1 MTSSDQSHG
10 RSLSSSLGEILG
22 SRLDVTNVSGVCV
35 LETTNMTATIK
46 LKSRVKKLTDDIMVV
61 AAIFYLQ
68 CVFATGSLYKVWL

>member
-1 MTSSDQSHG
+1 MTSSDQSYG

-22 SRLDVTNVSGVCV
+22 LRLDVTNRQVSVCW
-35 LETTNMTATIK
+35 LQTTNMTATIK

-68 CVFATGSLYKVWL
+68 CVFATGSLAV